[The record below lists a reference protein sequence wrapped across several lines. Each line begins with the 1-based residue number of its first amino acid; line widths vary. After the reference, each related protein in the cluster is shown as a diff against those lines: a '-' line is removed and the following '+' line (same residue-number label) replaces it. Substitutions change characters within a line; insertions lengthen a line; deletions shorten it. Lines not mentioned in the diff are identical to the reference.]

1 MNLAYVRV
9 STREQNESRQMVSLE
24 RFGIEK
30 WFIEKV
36 SASTADR
43 PRLQEMLEFAR
54 AGDVIYVHDFSRLA
68 RNTADLLRIIE
79 QLGAKEVTL
88 ISATENFDTSSA
100 TGKLMLTMLAAINEF
115 ERNILLERQRE
126 GIEQAR
132 LRGVY
137 HGRPK
142 LPKPDNFDYILQQ
155 IDNGVLT
162 RVKAASILG
171 VSRTTLRNMIAEYS
185 NPSFSKF
192 VDFPDGF
199 DRMYSEY
206 IAEDINIPDIA
217 QALNKTRREVELMIR
232 RYTAL
237 LKTQDDV
244 NETDSHTD
252 PIPFPEAD
260 S

>member
-36 SASTADR
+36 SASTAER
-43 PRLQEMLEFAR
+43 PKLQEMLEFAR

-126 GIEQAR
+126 GIEQAK

-142 LPKPDNFDYILQQ
+142 MQIPDNFGYILEK
-155 IDNGVLT
+155 IDDGTLT
-162 RVKAASILG
+162 RTKAAAMLG
-171 VSRTTLRNMIAEYS
+171 VSRITLRNMMAEYC
-185 NPSFSKF
+185 NPTFSKF

-199 DRMYSEY
+199 DKMYSEY
-206 IAEDINIPDIA
+206 LNGNLNIPDMVV
-217 QALNKTRREVELMIR
+217 ALGKTRREVDLLLR

-237 LKTQDDV
+237 LQKQDTTDTSEMEPV
-244 NETDSHTD
+244 QETES
-252 PIPFPEAD
+252 
-260 S
+260 

>member
-30 WFIEKV
+30 WFVEKV
-36 SASTADR
+36 SASTAER
-43 PRLQEMLEFAR
+43 PKLQEMLEFAR

-79 QLGAKEVTL
+79 QLGVKEVTL

-126 GIEQAR
+126 GIEQAK

-142 LPKPDNFDYILQQ
+142 IPIPDNFGYILEK
-155 IDNGVLT
+155 IDDGTLT
-162 RVKAASILG
+162 RTKAAALLG
-171 VSRTTLRNMIAEYS
+171 ISRITLRNMMAEYS

-192 VDFPDGF
+192 VEFPEGF
-199 DRMYSEY
+199 DKMYSEY
-206 IAEDINIPDIA
+206 LDGNINIPGMVV
-217 QALNKTRREVELMIR
+217 ALGKTRREVELLIR

-237 LKTQDDV
+237 LQEQNKPDTSEAKPV
-244 NETDSHTD
+244 PETES
-252 PIPFPEAD
+252 
-260 S
+260 

>member
-43 PRLQEMLEFAR
+43 PKLQEMLEFAR
-54 AGDVIYVHDFSRLA
+54 SGDTIYVHDFSRLA

-79 QLGAKEVTL
+79 QLGAKDVTL
-88 ISATENFDTSSA
+88 ISATEKFDTSSA

-115 ERNILLERQRE
+115 ECNILLERQRE

-142 LPKPDNFDYILQQ
+142 LPKPDNFDYIMQQ

-162 RVKAASILG
+162 RVKAAAMLG
-171 VSRTTLRNMIAEYS
+171 VSRTTLRNMMAEYS
-185 NPSFSKF
+185 KPSFSKF

-206 IAEDINIPDIA
+206 LAEDINIPDIA
-217 QALNKTRREVELMIR
+217 QALDKPRREVELMIR

-237 LKTQDDV
+237 LQDQDESDAAV
-244 NETDSHTD
+244 PE
-252 PIPFPEAD
+252 PLPEAE

>member
-43 PRLQEMLEFAR
+43 PKLQEMLEFAR
-54 AGDVIYVHDFSRLA
+54 SGDTIYVHDFSRLA

-79 QLGAKEVTL
+79 QLSAKEVTL
-88 ISATENFDTSSA
+88 ISATEKFDTSSA

-142 LPKPDNFDYILQQ
+142 IPIPDNFGYILEKLE
-155 IDNGVLT
+155 DRTLT
-162 RVKAASILG
+162 KTKAAELLG
-171 VSRTTLRNMIAEYS
+171 VSRITLRNMMAEYS
-185 NPSFSKF
+185 DPSYSKSA
-192 VDFPDGF
+192 DFPDGF
-199 DRMYSEY
+199 DKLYSEY
-206 IAEDINIPDIA
+206 LEGNITIPDIVI
-217 QALNKTRREVELMIR
+217 ALSKTRREVDLLMR
-232 RYTAL
+232 RYTAF
-237 LKTQDDV
+237 LKKKNDD
-244 NETDSHTD
+244 NEAE
-252 PIPFPEAD
+252 PEPLPEAE

>member
-68 RNTADLLRIIE
+68 RNTADLRRIIE

-126 GIEQAR
+126 GIEQAK

-142 LPKPDNFDYILQQ
+142 IKIPDNFDYILQK
-155 IDNGVLT
+155 IDDRT
-162 RVKAASILG
+162 ITKTKATEMLG
-171 VSRTTLRNMIAEYS
+171 VSRTTLRNMMAEHS
-185 NPSFSKF
+185 KPTFSQF
-192 VDFPDGF
+192 IEFPDGF
-199 DRMYSEY
+199 DKMYSEY
-206 IAEDINIPDIA
+206 LDGNINIPDMV
-217 QALNKTRREVELMIR
+217 LTLGKTRREVELLIR

-237 LKTQDDV
+237 LKEKD
-244 NETDSHTD
+244 ETDNVVEEITPD
-252 PIPFPEAD
+252 T
-260 S
+260 

>member
-36 SASTADR
+36 SASTAER
-43 PRLQEMLEFAR
+43 PKLQEMLEFAR

-79 QLGAKEVTL
+79 QLGVKEVTL

-126 GIEQAR
+126 GIEQAK

-142 LPKPDNFDYILQQ
+142 KPIPDNFGYILDK
-155 IDNGVLT
+155 IDDGTLT
-162 RVKAASILG
+162 KTKAAALLG
-171 VSRTTLRNMIAEYS
+171 ISRITLRNMMAEYS
-185 NPSFSKF
+185 NPAFSKF
-192 VDFPDGF
+192 VEFPDGF
-199 DRMYSEY
+199 DKMYSEY
-206 IAEDINIPDIA
+206 LNGNINIPDMVV
-217 QALNKTRREVELMIR
+217 ALGKTRREVELLIR

-237 LKTQDDV
+237 LQEDKDD
-244 NETDSHTD
+244 NKETVS
-252 PIPFPEAD
+252 
-260 S
+260 

>member
-30 WFIEKV
+30 WFVEKV
-36 SASTADR
+36 SASTAER
-43 PRLQEMLEFAR
+43 PKLQEMLEFAR
-54 AGDVIYVHDFSRLA
+54 AGDVVYVHDFSRLA

-79 QLGAKEVTL
+79 QLGVKEVTL

-126 GIEQAR
+126 GIEQAK

-142 LPKPDNFDYILQQ
+142 IPIPDNFSYILEK
-155 IDNGVLT
+155 IDDGTLT
-162 RVKAASILG
+162 RTRAAALLG
-171 VSRTTLRNMIAEYS
+171 ISRITLRNMMAEYS

-192 VDFPDGF
+192 VEFPEGF
-199 DRMYSEY
+199 DKMYSEY
-206 IAEDINIPDIA
+206 LDGNINIPGMVV
-217 QALNKTRREVELMIR
+217 ALGKTRREVELLIR

-237 LKTQDDV
+237 LQEQNKPDASEAKPV
-244 NETDSHTD
+244 PETES
-252 PIPFPEAD
+252 
-260 S
+260 

>member
-9 STREQNESRQMVSLE
+9 STQEQNESRQMVSLE

-36 SASTADR
+36 SASTAER
-43 PRLQEMLEFAR
+43 PKLQEMLEFSR

-88 ISATENFDTSSA
+88 ISATEDFNTGTA

-126 GIEQAR
+126 GIEQAK

-142 LPKPDNFDYILQQ
+142 IPIPDNFGYIMEK
-155 IDNGVLT
+155 IDDGTLT
-162 RVKAASILG
+162 RTKAAALLG
-171 VSRTTLRNMIAEYS
+171 VSRITLRNMMAEYS
-185 NPSFSKF
+185 QPTFSKF

-199 DRMYSEY
+199 DKMYSEY
-206 IAEDINIPDIA
+206 LAEDINIPDMA
-217 QALNKTRREVELMIR
+217 VALNKPRREVELLIR

-237 LKTQDDV
+237 LKKQDV
-244 NETDSHTD
+244 INETV
-252 PIPFPEAD
+252 PEPFPEAD

>member
-30 WFIEKV
+30 WFVEKV

-43 PRLQEMLEFAR
+43 PKLQEMLEFAR
-54 AGDVIYVHDFSRLA
+54 SGDTIYVHDFSRLA

-79 QLGAKEVTL
+79 QLGAKDVTL
-88 ISATENFDTSSA
+88 ISATEKFDTSSA

-142 LPKPDNFDYILQQ
+142 LPKPDNFDYIMQQ

-162 RVKAASILG
+162 RVKAAAMLG
-171 VSRTTLRNMIAEYS
+171 VSRTTLRNMMAEYS
-185 NPSFSKF
+185 KPSFSKF

-206 IAEDINIPDIA
+206 LAEDINIPDIA
-217 QALNKTRREVELMIR
+217 QALDKPRREVELMIR

-237 LKTQDDV
+237 LQDQDESDAAV
-244 NETDSHTD
+244 PE
-252 PIPFPEAD
+252 PLPEAE

>member
-30 WFIEKV
+30 WFIGKV
-36 SASTADR
+36 SASTAER
-43 PRLQEMLEFAR
+43 PKLQEMLEFAR
-54 AGDVIYVHDFSRLA
+54 SGDTIYVHDFSRLA

-88 ISATENFDTSSA
+88 ISATEKFDTSSA

-132 LRGVY
+132 IRGVY

-142 LPKPDNFDYILQQ
+142 MPKPENFDYILQQ

-162 RVKAASILG
+162 RVKAAAMLG
-171 VSRTTLRNMIAEYS
+171 VSRTTLRNMMAEYS

-192 VDFPDGF
+192 VDFPEGF

-206 IAEDINIPDIA
+206 LAENINIPEMSV
-217 QALNKTRREVELMIR
+217 ALKKQRREVELMIR

-237 LKTQDDV
+237 LREQDEND
-244 NETDSHTD
+244 DAD
-252 PIPFPEAD
+252 PESLPE
-260 S
+260 SEL